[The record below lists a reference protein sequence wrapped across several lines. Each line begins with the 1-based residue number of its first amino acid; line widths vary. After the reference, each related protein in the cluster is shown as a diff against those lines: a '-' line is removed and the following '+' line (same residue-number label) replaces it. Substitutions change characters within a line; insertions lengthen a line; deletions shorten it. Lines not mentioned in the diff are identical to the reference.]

1 MAQLPND
8 PHAGPQATHAK
19 IVCTLGPPTSTLEA
33 LQALVGAGMDVAR
46 LNFSHGTHA
55 EHAAMISAV
64 RVASATAGRPI
75 MVFADLQ
82 GPKIRL
88 DTFTGGWAQIETGE
102 EFTITTEAVAG
113 TRTIAATSYAQLA
126 RDVAVGDNILIDDG
140 LVRLEVLATDGVK
153 VRCLV
158 IEGGRVSNHKGINL
172 PGVKISAPALTDK
185 DREDL
190 KFALECN
197 VDAVALSF
205 VRSPGDAVVARA
217 AMERL
222 GRRVPLFAKLEKPE
236 AVDKLE
242 AIVEGFDGLMVARG
256 DLGVEMALEQV
267 PLVQKRAIRLA
278 RAHAKPVIVAT
289 QMLDSMINH
298 SRPTRAEASDV
309 ANAVL
314 DGADALML
322 SGETSAGRFPLEAVR
337 TMRRLI
343 AAAET
348 LPCEKRPSDAGALA
362 VSPTV
367 ARAAVETALS
377 LGAKA
382 LVAFTR
388 SGATARQIASY
399 RAPIPLLVF
408 TEEADVLR
416 QLPIVWGVRPQLM
429 LNVRTTDYLVEQVD
443 EAVREAG
450 VAGEGD
456 LVVVVSG
463 VPSGESGST
472 NQMRV
477 HRVGPR

>member
-1 MAQLPND
+1 MSPLSARPVA
-8 PHAGPQATHAK
+8 HASRAK
-19 IVCTLGPPTSTLEA
+19 IVCTLGPPTSSLEA
-33 LQALVGAGMDVAR
+33 LNALVEAGMDVAR

-55 EHAAMISAV
+55 DHGAMIAAV

-75 MVFADLQ
+75 AVLADLQ

-88 DTFTGGWAQIETGE
+88 GMFPAGPVAIETGA
-102 EFTITTEAVAG
+102 EFTITTEPVEGSAS
-113 TRTIAATSYAQLA
+113 IASTSYADLA
-126 RDVAVGDNILIDDG
+126 RDVAPGDPILIDDG
-140 LVRLEVLATDGVK
+140 LIRLEVLATDGVR
-153 VRCLV
+153 VRCRV
-158 IEGGRVSNHKGINL
+158 VEGGTLSNQKGINL
-172 PGVKISAPALTDK
+172 PGVKVSAPALTDK

-190 KFALECN
+190 VFALAAN

-205 VRSPGDAVVARA
+205 VRSPGDAVVVRA
-217 AMERL
+217 AMERA
-222 GRRVPLFAKLEKPE
+222 GRRVPLFAKIEKPE
-236 AVDKLE
+236 AVERLD
-242 AIVEGFDGLMVARG
+242 AIIEGFDGLMVARG

-267 PLVQKRAIRLA
+267 PLVQKRAVRLA

-322 SGETSAGRFPLEAVR
+322 SGETSAGRFPVEAVR

-343 AAAET
+343 AATEQA
-348 LPCEKRPSDAGALA
+348 LPCEVAPERHGEVE

-367 ARAAVETALS
+367 ARAAVETAIAV
-377 LGAKA
+377 GAKA
-382 LVAFTR
+382 LVAYTR
-388 SGATARQIASY
+388 SGATARQIASH
-399 RAPIPLLVF
+399 RAPIPLLAF
-408 TEEADVLR
+408 TSDPDVVR
-416 QLPIVWGVRPQLM
+416 QLPLVWGVRPQVM
-429 LNVRTTDYLVEQVD
+429 LDVRTSDYMIEQVD
-443 EAVREAG
+443 KAVREAG
-450 VAGEGD
+450 VAGWGD

-477 HRVGPR
+477 HRVSKG